1 MLNIGSIA
9 NAASAAEYHTAK
21 ESQLADP
28 DYQGTMLEG
37 ELAER
42 LGIAGEVSE
51 NALRALYEGEIP
63 EIATGPAE
71 SEAGPDGGHDAQR
84 LDEAGNEAGQGAAI
98 DAEPASAPY
107 DAASDLQQGLGEPTD
122 SAVDELR
129 QLDQA
134 GQGTDPAIDPKQGE
148 FNDVPGVPSDAG
160 PAEGHRAGDELIFS
174 VPKSVSILAVTYGD
188 TRLIDAAIAAN
199 RETMAYA
206 EKHYAQARVTKNG
219 HTQVERT
226 GNLLWSRVSHG
237 YDDAGLPHFHE
248 HLGLINKTQRADG
261 ALVALDNRAI
271 WANSALLSSI
281 NKSILAEKVRG
292 LGYEIERTGNG
303 RGWDIAA
310 VPTNVREANATRGE
324 EIKDRLV
331 QLGTA
336 SPAANRIARYET
348 RSFESKSSSPDE
360 RNARNRQADRALG
373 FDGAAVVAAAKAH
386 ARASDRPGLL
396 GQFKQTVTQFYKNAV
411 EQHDLRG
418 EYKLANSPYLPNNIR
433 AFTQDKSLAMSA
445 VALASAIG
453 HFEQREA
460 GFKER
465 DVLRHALDLQHPGVT
480 VQKLD
485 ALMQR
490 HKDDGLIIAGKT
502 AKDGS
507 PSPWITTRDA
517 LAVERSIIARIEAGK
532 GNGTP
537 YVEADKVGAA
547 LQLYLPDH
555 ADGQGGKR
563 QLSDDQLRAAQ
574 AILANRDSLLLVQGY
589 SGTGKTSLLAPV
601 AAYIRD
607 SGVEVVGLGPTT
619 RAVQELEGAGIESQ
633 TLASFLN
640 QSERALSGDAQAIAE
655 GKARYGGAHVIVDE
669 MSFVS
674 NRDHDKLLATKEL
687 FGFRALTEVGD
698 SYQLQAVDAGKS
710 YELVQRLPVA
720 QATLSEIL
728 RQKDENLKAFNL
740 AIREGKVTEA
750 FSAIRDNIVEVDH
763 YLQAAANSYVGRDE
777 AARNGTLLITLG
789 NKDRIAAN
797 AMVQSALAEQGVLRG
812 EGIQHSI
819 YENRGLTD
827 SQMRDIHHYGKGDIL
842 RVGRDSQS
850 TGLKRGDYIVT
861 KVDQKTVHLTNEA
874 GKYARL
880 VPREFQGGNVA
891 RASQDLR
898 QHRPQEA
905 IALMDKRTITI
916 HEGERIRWSA
926 PERSNRIANGNMAII
941 ERINPDGAIRF
952 KLHDQRVVTLN
963 PDDPQLRNFD
973 LGYAVNAHKVQGAS
987 ADRVIAAADSNDR
1000 LLATVR
1006 AAYVNLTR
1014 PVNELELYTNS
1025 AAKLEDTIARSNSD
1039 KASAVEVAGEYP
1051 YLATLAAKD
1060 AAPADLRIG
1069 DHRHGSGANELA
1081 ARMSI
1086 LDDLED
1092 HFRVGTK
1099 PAGELNRDLAKTP
1112 DFAASVLEHFYQ
1124 QRAASVPR
1132 TEPEPK
1138 PVTNDAEPAP
1148 EPAPTVSAPS
1158 INSKIPE
1165 KELTRDFD
1173 MGM

>member
-1 MLNIGSIA
+1 MLNIGSIS

-21 ESQLADP
+21 ESQLTDP

-51 NALRALYEGEIP
+51 DALGALYEGEIP

-71 SEAGPDGGHDAQR
+71 SEASPDGGNDTQT
-84 LDEAGNEAGQGAAI
+84 LDEAGNEAGQGTGI
-98 DAEPASAPY
+98 DAEPASAPH
-107 DAASDLQQGLGEPTD
+107 DAAFDPQQGLGEPTD

-129 QLDQA
+129 QA

-148 FNDVPGVPSDAG
+148 FDNGPGSPSDAG

-206 EKHYAQARVTKNG
+206 EKHYAQARVTKDG
-219 HTQVERT
+219 HTQVEPT

-261 ALVALDNRAI
+261 QLVALDNRAI

-292 LGYEIERTGNG
+292 LGYQIERTGNG

-310 VPTNVREANATRGE
+310 VPADVREANATRGE
-324 EIKDRLV
+324 EIKDRLA

-336 SPAANRIARYET
+336 SPEANRIARYET
-348 RSFESKSSSPDE
+348 RTFESKSSTPDE
-360 RNARNRQADRALG
+360 RNVRNREADRALG

-386 ARASDRPGLL
+386 ARTSERPGLF
-396 GQFKQTVTQFYKNAV
+396 GHVKQTVTQYYKEAV
-411 EQHDLRG
+411 ELHDLRS
-418 EYKLANSPYLPNNIR
+418 EHKLANSPYLPKNIR

-453 HFEQREA
+453 HYEQREA

-465 DVLRHALDLQHPGVT
+465 DVFRHALDLQHPGVT
-480 VQKLD
+480 IEKLD

-490 HKDDGLIIAGKT
+490 HKDDGLIIAGK
-502 AKDGS
+502 AARDGS

-517 LAVERSIIARIEAGK
+517 LAVERSIIARIEAGQ

-537 YVEADKVGAA
+537 YLQTDKVAAA
-547 LQLYLPDH
+547 LQPYLPEN

-574 AILANRDSLLLVQGY
+574 AILAKRDSLLLVQGY
-589 SGTGKTSLLAPV
+589 SGTGKTSLLEPV
-601 AAYIRD
+601 AAYIRN

-619 RAVQELEGAGIESQ
+619 RAVQELEGAGIKSQ

-640 QSERALSGDAQAIAE
+640 QSARALAGDVQAIAE
-655 GKARYGGAHVIVDE
+655 GKARYGGAHIIVDE

-728 RQKDENLKAFNL
+728 RQKDENLKAFNF
-740 AIREGKVTEA
+740 AIREGKVAEA
-750 FSAIRDNIVEVDH
+750 FSAIRDNIVETDH
-763 YLQAAANSYVGRDE
+763 YLQAAADSYVGRDE

-797 AMVQSALAEQGVLRG
+797 AMVQSALAEQGTLRG
-812 EGIQHSI
+812 EGVQHHI

-827 SQMRDIHHYGKGDIL
+827 SQMRDIHHYSKGDIL
-842 RVGRDSQS
+842 RVGRNSQS

-861 KVDQKTVHLTNEA
+861 KVDSKTVHLTNEA

-880 VPREFQGGNVA
+880 TPRDYQGGNVA
-891 RASQDLR
+891 RTSQYPR
-898 QHRPQEA
+898 QQQEA
-905 IALMDKRTITI
+905 LALMDKRTITI
-916 HEGERIRWSA
+916 HEGERIRWSS
-926 PERSNRIANGNMAII
+926 PDRSNRIANGNMATI
-941 ERINPDGAIRF
+941 ERIGADGAIRF
-952 KLHDQRVVTLN
+952 KLHDEHIVTLQPN
-963 PDDPQLRNFD
+963 DPQLRNFD

-987 ADRVIAAADSNDR
+987 ADRVIAAAGSNDR

-1051 YLATLAAKD
+1051 YLTTRVAKD
-1060 AAPADLRIG
+1060 AAPADLRNG
-1069 DHRHGSGANELA
+1069 DHRHGSGPNELA

-1092 HFRVGTK
+1092 HFGSGTK
-1099 PAGELNRDLAKTP
+1099 LEAGLDRDAGKAP
-1112 DFAASVLEHFYQ
+1112 DFVASVLEHFDQ

-1138 PVTNDAEPAP
+1138 PVTIDAEPAP
-1148 EPAPTVSAPS
+1148 EPAAAASTPS
-1158 INSKIPE
+1158 TNSKVPE
-1165 KELTRDFD
+1165 EELTRDFD